1 LTNPELCYENV
12 ACAKRLIDT
21 INYNGPIC
29 AMTDNTKLKPRLRYS
44 PNLGCIIGSVLSK
57 EETTVNVYNDIPKII
72 NNVKSENGIAKNV
85 HMYILQICTV
95 YLFLK
100 SFYNNILIICKFYI
114 RYYYWHF
121 H

>member
-12 ACAKRLIDT
+12 ARAKRLIDT

-57 EETTVNVYNDIPKII
+57 EETMVNIYNDIPKII
-72 NNVKSENGIAKNV
+72 NNIKSEKNGIAKNV
-85 HMYILQICTV
+85 RAYILQVCLL
-95 YLFLK
+95 YF
-100 SFYNNILIICKFYI
+100 
-114 RYYYWHF
+114 
-121 H
+121 

>member
-12 ACAKRLIDT
+12 ARAKRLIDT

-44 PNLGCIIGSVLSK
+44 SNFGCIIGSVLSK
-57 EETTVNVYNDIPKII
+57 EETIVNIYNDIPKII

-85 HMYILQICTV
+85 RAYILQVC
-95 YLFLK
+95 LFLK
-100 SFYNNILIICKFYI
+100 SFYSNNIYI
-114 RYYYWHF
+114 NYL
-121 H
+121 